1 MKRTLRMGMVGG
13 GLGAQTGETHRLA
26 ARMTGCIELACG
38 AFSSDRQRSRES
50 GEALA
55 LPRDRVYGSY
65 RELLKK
71 EARRP
76 ADERIDFVAI
86 AAPNNLHYPVAMAA
100 FDAGFHVLCDKPM
113 TTNLDE
119 ARNLL
124 RKQQAA
130 GLRFCVAFNHV
141 GYPLVRE
148 ARALIRQG
156 HMGTIRRVVVEHPQG
171 WLATRLEN
179 TGNRQAG
186 WRTDPRR
193 AGPVGC
199 MADLGSHCVH
209 LAEYVTGLRVT
220 AVSADLRAS
229 VAGRPLDDDGTV
241 MLRFDNGARGV
252 LWASQVC
259 VGEQHGL
266 RLRVYG
272 ERGGLM
278 WEQERPGLL
287 HVHAL
292 NGHTE
297 IRQATGPSL
306 SRESART
313 NWHLPGEGGGMLE
326 SFAHVYQAFAHDL
339 QQLVHTPTAT
349 EPPDYPGTADGL
361 RVMRFLDALIQ
372 NIQPENASKWTAV
385 SPPE

>member
-1 MKRTLRMGMVGG
+1 MKRALRMGMVGG

-38 AFSSDRQRSRES
+38 AFSSDRQRSFES
-50 GEALA
+50 GEALD
-55 LPRDRVYGSY
+55 LPTDRVYGSY

-119 ARNLL
+119 ARNLV

-130 GLRFCVAFNHV
+130 GLRCCVAFNHA

-148 ARALIRQG
+148 ARDLVRQG
-156 HMGTIRRVVVEHPQG
+156 RLGAIRRVVVEHPQG
-171 WLATRLEN
+171 WLATRLE
-179 TGNRQAG
+179 TAGNRQAG

-193 AGPVGC
+193 AGPTGC
-199 MADLGSHCVH
+199 MADLGSHCIH
-209 LAEYVTGLRVT
+209 LAEYVTGLRVA
-220 AVSADLRAS
+220 AVSADLRAF
-229 VAGRPLDDDGTV
+229 VAGRQLDDDGTV
-241 MLRFDNGARGV
+241 LLRFDNGAHGV

-297 IRQATGPSL
+297 VRQAGGPSL
-306 SRESART
+306 VRDAART
-313 NWHLPGEGGGMLE
+313 NWHLPADGGGLLE
-326 SFAHVYQAFAHDL
+326 SFAHVYQAFARDL
-339 QQLVHTPTAT
+339 HQLRQGQSTAG
-349 EPPDYPGTADGL
+349 EPDYPGVADGL
-361 RVMRFLDALIQ
+361 RVMCFLDALIQ
-372 NIQPENASKWTAV
+372 NVHPENTAKWTAV
-385 SPPE
+385 SPGE